1 METKSIGVNSGAGT
15 ACHFRA
21 HEFTPGKFGAIS
33 IKYVIIYSRNSDRMV
48 LSKKKPVD
56 IKLSVRFWNNLHQIR
71 SKSIDW
77 KAK

>member
-1 METKSIGVNSGAGT
+1 
-15 ACHFRA
+15 
-21 HEFTPGKFGAIS
+21 
-33 IKYVIIYSRNSDRMV
+33 MV

-56 IKLSVRFWNNLHQIR
+56 IKLSVRFWNNLHQVR